1 MQRLT
6 VFRIFPVAFA
16 SVMLCALT
24 GCDGGTNISGSVR
37 DGAGRPIT
45 GATVTMQI
53 SDRVEKCITQADGR
67 YAVGMTHAP
76 FPNVDI
82 LIHAE
87 KQGYKRFEQHLKST
101 SELNR
106 HLDIVLG
113 NFTDQASK

>member
-1 MQRLT
+1 
-6 VFRIFPVAFA
+6 
-16 SVMLCALT
+16 
-24 GCDGGTNISGSVR
+24 
-37 DGAGRPIT
+37 
-45 GATVTMQI
+45 
-53 SDRVEKCITQADGR
+53 
-67 YAVGMTHAP
+67 MTHAP